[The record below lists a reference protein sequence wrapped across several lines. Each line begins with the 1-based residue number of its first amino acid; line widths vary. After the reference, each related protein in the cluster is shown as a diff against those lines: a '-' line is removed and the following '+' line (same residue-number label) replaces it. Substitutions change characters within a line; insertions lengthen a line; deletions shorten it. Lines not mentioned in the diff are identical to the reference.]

1 MSDGTG
7 TLLTVAAVFASLS
20 LVSVGGGNTVL
31 PEIHRAAVQR
41 EQWMTDQQFAD
52 IYAISEAAP
61 GPSSMISSLVG
72 YKAAGLPGALVAIV
86 SILGPSSLLMY
97 VACLTWERFRTAKWR
112 IAFEQGLAP
121 VSLGLLFSSGSRS
134 CDRRTTAPSPTRSP
148 SRDHGRCCCAPRS
161 RPCSSWRP
169 PACSARSAWSDRTP
183 LSAPATIRA
192 HRRRCG

>member
-1 MSDGTG
+1 MNGGAS

-20 LVSVGGGNTVL
+20 LVSIGGGNTVL

-72 YKAAGLPGALVAIV
+72 YKAAGLPGAIVAIV

-112 IAFEQGLAP
+112 IAFEKGLAP
-121 VSLGLLFSSGSRS
+121 VSLGLLFSSGLTVVRS
-134 CDRRTTAPSPTRSP
+134 SDHSLVAYAISAVTLVILLRTKISPLLVMAAA
-148 SRDHGRCCCAPRS
+148 GVLGAFG
-161 RPCSSWRP
+161 
-169 PACSARSAWSDRTP
+169 
-183 LSAPATIRA
+183 LV
-192 HRRRCG
+192 G

>member
-1 MSDGTG
+1 MKDGVS
-7 TLLTVAAVFASLS
+7 TLLTVASVFASLS
-20 LVSVGGGNTVL
+20 LVSIGGGNTVL

-72 YKAAGLPGALVAIV
+72 YKAAGLAGAIVAIA

-112 IAFEQGLAP
+112 IAFEKGLAP
-121 VSLGLLFSSGSRS
+121 VSLGLLFSSGL
-134 CDRRTTAPSPTRSP
+134 TVV
-148 SRDHGRCCCAPRS
+148 
-161 RPCSSWRP
+161 
-169 PACSARSAWSDRTP
+169 RSADHSLVAYAISAVTVVLLLRTKISP
-183 LSAPATIRA
+183 LLVMAAAGILGA
-192 HRRRCG
+192 FGVVG